1 MLQTRTLLLIAL
13 TATAA
18 HAQSFTCGPAK
29 GDAIA
34 LTPATL
40 VTDTAAGWDLKTAP
54 TVAKGVCSSDG
65 DKQPFY
71 FSIPLPEGS
80 YRVTT
85 VLGGTQASVVTI
97 RSEARRLMVEKLPIA
112 AGKTVTKTFDV
123 NTRVAEYTRPDG
135 TPGKVATMRG
145 RTILD
150 WDPKLTL
157 EFNGTNP
164 SVRSITIESLNGAK
178 HEPTLY
184 LIGDST
190 VVDQDI
196 EPWTAWG
203 QQLPRFFLP
212 GVVVSNHAESGETAK
227 GFVSQQRIAKIMS
240 LIQPGDYLFMQF
252 AHNDQKPATK
262 EPIDMYKQLL
272 TDFINQARAKG
283 ATPVVVTAMYRNLW
297 DDTAHLQDSLG
308 GYPQAAREVAA
319 ATDTALIDLNAMSK
333 VLFETMGH
341 PGSDTAFMHVAAN
354 SYADQ
359 PTAINDNTHF
369 NEYGAYELARCV
381 VRGIRQAKL
390 PIAKFLDPSVP
401 DFDPAHPDP
410 AEKFSL
416 PITPPHTKQDVA
428 KVPQT

>member
-1 MLQTRTLLLIAL
+1 MPRHNALLIIAL
-13 TATAA
+13 AATTA
-18 HAQSFTCGPAK
+18 HAQTFTCGPAK
-29 GDAIA
+29 GTSIA
-34 LTPATL
+34 LTAETL
-40 VTDTAAGWDLKTAP
+40 LTDTTAGWDLKTAP
-54 TVAKGVCSSDG
+54 TVAKGVCSSEG

-85 VLGGTQASVVTI
+85 VLGGTQASVITI

-112 AGKTVTKTFDV
+112 AGKTVTKAFDV
-123 NTRVAEYTRPDG
+123 NTRLADYTKPDG
-135 TPGKVATMRG
+135 TPGKVALMRG

-150 WDPKLTL
+150 WDNKLTI

-164 SVRSITIESLNGAK
+164 SVRSITIEPLNGAK

-212 GVVVSNHAESGETAK
+212 GVVVANHAESGETAK

-272 TDFINQARAKG
+272 TDFITQTRAKG
-283 ATPVVVTAMYRNLW
+283 ATPVIVTAMYRNLW
-297 DDTAHLQDSLG
+297 DDSGHIQDTLG

-319 ATDTALIDLNAMSK
+319 ATKTALIDLNAMSK
-333 VLFETMGH
+333 TFFQTLGH
-341 PGSDTAFMHVAAN
+341 PGAYVAFMHVPAN

-369 NEYGAYELARCV
+369 NDYGAYQLARCV
-381 VRGIRQAKL
+381 VHGIREAKL
-390 PIAKFLDPSVP
+390 PIAKFLDPTVP

-410 AEKFSL
+410 ADKFSL